1 MRITGYLPT
10 NKLATGADF
19 LAPYY
24 AENPNVKTASLQADR
39 SMPWAG
45 YPGGDSVRIW
55 RTQRDIIGTVMRGEV
70 SPEAGLKQ
78 IVEQTNALLK

>member
-1 MRITGYLPT
+1 L
-10 NKLATGADF
+10 
-19 LAPYY
+19 
-24 AENPNVKTASLQADR
+24 LQADR
-39 SMPWAG
+39 SLPWAG